1 MSEINK
7 QVDYIYTK
15 NLECMINSQMH
26 ATINAVRI
34 ERPKNHKEERNSSHI
49 GKNVYDLNIHKAKRK
64 TFRELLS
71 VFG

>member
-1 MSEINK
+1 MPEINK

-15 NLECMINSQMH
+15 NLECMINSQVND
-26 ATINAVRI
+26 TINAVRI
-34 ERPKNHKEERNSSHI
+34 ERRKNCKEERNSSHI
-49 GKNVYDLNIHKAKRK
+49 GKNVYDLNIQKAKRK